1 MEDKNSIPINNNIII
16 NTIKRHTKKKVSSIR
31 YSKSIYDEF
40 NLNKMGSIKLAKIH
54 SSANR
59 PLNKVGEFNRR
70 TEFCKC
76 CNLPTEQEG
85 IMEKFKFCDNPDN
98 FVKCGEGITL
108 YFIYFKFSIFIMIIT
123 FILVNLYNIIYSKKY
138 YKELITICNRNY
150 LPIEE
155 DCKIYLEKTNS
166 SKSYSLISSSY
177 FFMFNSINIK
187 YYRTIY
193 YKLTSE
199 NNKKTDSIIINTSYM
214 NFISSITLFIFNLL
228 FIIIIYSKVQY
239 LNISILSLS
248 DYSIFLTNLNY
259 IFKSFFKM
267 KKEIDSKKDIAQNN
281 DHIFN
286 YEEELYN
293 YLGIDKLSLNL
304 SEFEQFL
311 CFLKNKIF
319 IEKKGQI
326 FNIKK
331 INICF
336 KISNLMK
343 LQEKLD
349 KINEKISKIKNHP
362 YQILKNEENKFDG
375 DKRKYF
381 SSFFDSIGMH
391 FCEKV
396 EELKELNE
404 KEEKLRKQI
413 KELMEKSKENV
424 MDNFSGCAFVCLDNI
439 KEHEQF
445 LDSNSNKVFIIYLFK
460 LFVYV
465 FCRCCQ
471 SKNKKNIE
479 WLKENIRFERAPE
492 PEDIIFE
499 NLEYSKTFTK
509 FLRIFLVYFFSL
521 VLIVICFAIVTTLNY
536 LRKYSDENNNYHI
549 VVAYIVSLLISLC
562 IFIINLFFEK
572 IIDFL
577 TKREKQSTTTNY
589 FLSKSIKLTLFSFM
603 NSGIV
608 PLISEKMVSGK
619 EEYLIINMLMIFLI
633 NSILVPLSWT
643 INISYFY
650 KKFRI
655 WLIERKENP
664 FDPDSNHGKT
674 QRELNELYELPS
686 MNIAEKYSY
695 IFKTLL
701 ISFFYIPIFPLGVI
715 ISILGLFLGYFLE
728 KFNFCHIYKRPEM
741 LNDQLCKTYINFF
754 ITVLFIS
761 GVGDYY
767 FNIDVYETKNWPLAN
782 MIVFGIL
789 IFVPYHYMIEYII
802 KDFLLLRE
810 SSVHK
815 SSLDEV
821 YLTFFNNYERANPMT
836 KKEGITNYL
845 NGLKSKEIISESIFQ
860 ENMNN
865 LQNVNLMKLYYDD
878 SKQRDILKTQKSLLI
893 KEEEKYKID
902 ILYKSLPFRTKINN
916 RDIGSILGS
925 NNFEL
930 LKDLPSS
937 VFIPHRNINKNEKH
951 FLDSKRISINDS
963 SERKIYINK
972 NL

>member
-701 ISFFYIPIFPLGVI
+701 ISFFYIPI
-715 ISILGLFLGYFLE
+715 E
-728 KFNFCHIYKRPEM
+728 
-741 LNDQLCKTYINFF
+741 
-754 ITVLFIS
+754 
-761 GVGDYY
+761 
-767 FNIDVYETKNWPLAN
+767 
-782 MIVFGIL
+782 
-789 IFVPYHYMIEYII
+789 
-802 KDFLLLRE
+802 
-810 SSVHK
+810 
-815 SSLDEV
+815 
-821 YLTFFNNYERANPMT
+821 
-836 KKEGITNYL
+836 
-845 NGLKSKEIISESIFQ
+845 
-860 ENMNN
+860 
-865 LQNVNLMKLYYDD
+865 
-878 SKQRDILKTQKSLLI
+878 
-893 KEEEKYKID
+893 
-902 ILYKSLPFRTKINN
+902 
-916 RDIGSILGS
+916 
-925 NNFEL
+925 
-930 LKDLPSS
+930 
-937 VFIPHRNINKNEKH
+937 
-951 FLDSKRISINDS
+951 
-963 SERKIYINK
+963 
-972 NL
+972 

>member
-1 MEDKNSIPINNNIII
+1 MN
-16 NTIKRHTKKKVSSIR
+16 SSISLTSSKN
-31 YSKSIYDEF
+31 YKKNENIKIKYKKSIFEKF
-40 NLNKMGSIKLAKIH
+40 NLDKIGSIKLAKNH
-54 SSANR
+54 RSASR
-59 PLNKVGEFNRR
+59 PLHKIDNFNNE
-70 TEFCKC
+70 TEFCQC
-76 CNLPTEQEG
+76 CNLPVEQEG
-85 IMEKFKFCDNPDN
+85 ILEKFEFWQDPNKY
-98 FVKCGEGITL
+98 VECGEGITL
-108 YFIYFKFSIFIMIIT
+108 YFTFFKFAIIILFLTSIIVILINIIISLKYYEEIENLCYKYKNSVLIENNCKLLLKELDDKSKQSSLLSHFYFSKLNSMNT
-123 FILVNLYNIIYSKKY
+123 KLYRNLYYNLTLDNNKAIDKVIVNTSFTNFIC
-138 YKELITICNRNY
+138 LIT
-150 LPIEE
+150 L
-155 DCKIYLEKTNS
+155 L
-166 SKSYSLISSSY
+166 
-177 FFMFNSINIK
+177 
-187 YYRTIY
+187 
-193 YKLTSE
+193 
-199 NNKKTDSIIINTSYM
+199 
-214 NFISSITLFIFNLL
+214 IFNLMFSIL
-228 FIIIIYSKVQY
+228 INSKSQPPNV
-239 LNISILSLS
+239 NVLSLS
-248 DYSIFLTNLNY
+248 DYSIFITNLKDIHEYFIN
-259 IFKSFFKM
+259 K
-267 KKEIDSKKDIAQNN
+267 KKELKCKKNN
-281 DHIFN
+281 IKFN
-286 YEEELYN
+286 YEELLNKE
-293 YLGIDKLSLNL
+293 LGIDKHLNNS
-304 SEFEQFL
+304 SELDQFN
-311 CFLKNKIF
+311 CFLKNKICRF
-319 IEKKGQI
+319 DNNQI
-326 FNIKK
+326 SKNIKV
-331 INICF
+331 NICF
-336 KISNLMK
+336 KISELMK
-343 LQEKLD
+343 LEKKLH
-349 KINEKISKIKNHP
+349 IISEKISKVKHHP
-362 YQILKNEENKFDG
+362 YQNLKNQEKNFDE
-375 DKRKYF
+375 DNLKYF
-381 SSFFDSIGMH
+381 NSFINILDMH
-391 FCEKV
+391 CCEKT
-396 EELKELNE
+396 EDLKKLQKDEKELLE
-404 KEEKLRKQI
+404 KIDKLM
-413 KELMEKSKENV
+413 KESK
-424 MDNFSGCAFVCLDNI
+424 DNTMQYFAGCAIICLNNI
-439 KEHEQF
+439 KDQEKF
-445 LDSNSNKVFIIYLFK
+445 LEKKSEKILVIYIFK
-460 LFVYV
+460 LFGYV
-465 FCRCCQ
+465 LCRCC
-471 SKNKKNIE
+471 KNKNKRNIE
-479 WLKENIRFERAPE
+479 WLKGNIRFERAPE

-499 NLEYSKTFTK
+499 NLEYANTFTK
-509 FLRIFLVYFFSL
+509 FIIIFLVYFFSL